1 MNLKEKLYEE
11 ILEKSFTIPLKVVFW
26 DGKEIEIG
34 ENASN
39 KIIFNKEVPWEKLKK
54 DATLTLAE
62 AYMNKDIE
70 IEGSIQ
76 ELMVSAFSNE
86 DSFTENIKYK
96 TFNILHK
103 HDRKNSQEDIKF
115 HYDIGNDFYKYW
127 LDDSMTYSCAYFK
140 EFDNSL
146 EEAQEAKIDHILKK
160 LRIQKED
167 RLLDI
172 GCGWGQL
179 VIEAAKRYGI
189 HATGITLSQEQYQE
203 GQRKIKEQNLE
214 NLAEIKIM
222 DYREMAKGKDKFSKI
237 VSVGMFEHVG
247 KENISEYINCVNRL
261 MEDNSLA
268 LIHGIS
274 GQRDIDDNSKGQ
286 NTFLNK
292 YIFPGGY
299 IPSLAEI
306 VIPVNKLGLHLIDME
321 SMRRHYQL
329 TLEEWQRRFV
339 SHWEEIEK
347 EKDEKFMR
355 MWDIYLQGCAAI
367 FEAGKLDV
375 CQYLIEKGTDNTR
388 PLTRRYM
395 YE

>member
-11 ILEKSFTIPLKVVFW
+11 ILENSFTIPLKVVFW

>member
-1 MNLKEKLYEE
+1 MSLKEKLYKE

-62 AYMNKDIE
+62 AYMDKDIE

-76 ELMVSAFSNE
+76 ELMVSAFSND
-86 DSFTENIKYK
+86 DSFTESRKYK
-96 TFNILHK
+96 TFNIFQK
-103 HDRKNSQEDIKF
+103 HDRKNSQEDIEF

-140 EFDNSL
+140 NYEASL

-160 LRIQKED
+160 LRIQKDD

-179 VIEAAKRYGI
+179 VIEAAKKYGI
-189 HATGITLSQEQYQE
+189 HATGITLSKEQYQE
-203 GQRKIKEQNLE
+203 GQKRIKEQNLE

-247 KENISEYINCVNRL
+247 KENIPEYIDCVNSL
-261 MEDNSLA
+261 MENEALA

-306 VIPVNKLGLHLIDME
+306 VIPINKLGLHLIDME

-329 TLEEWQRRFV
+329 TLEEWRRRFA

-347 EKDEKFMR
+347 DKGEKFMR

>member
-54 DATLTLAE
+54 DATLTLTE

-140 EFDNSL
+140 DFDDSL

-247 KENISEYINCVNRL
+247 KENISEYINCVNSL

>member
-1 MNLKEKLYEE
+1 
-11 ILEKSFTIPLKVVFW
+11 
-26 DGKEIEIG
+26 
-34 ENASN
+34 
-39 KIIFNKEVPWEKLKK
+39 
-54 DATLTLAE
+54 
-62 AYMNKDIE
+62 
-70 IEGSIQ
+70 
-76 ELMVSAFSNE
+76 
-86 DSFTENIKYK
+86 
-96 TFNILHK
+96 
-103 HDRKNSQEDIKF
+103 
-115 HYDIGNDFYKYW
+115 
-127 LDDSMTYSCAYFK
+127 
-140 EFDNSL
+140 
-146 EEAQEAKIDHILKK
+146 LKK

-247 KENISEYINCVNRL
+247 KENISEYINCVNSL

-292 YIFPGGY
+292 YI
-299 IPSLAEI
+299 
-306 VIPVNKLGLHLIDME
+306 
-321 SMRRHYQL
+321 
-329 TLEEWQRRFV
+329 
-339 SHWEEIEK
+339 
-347 EKDEKFMR
+347 
-355 MWDIYLQGCAAI
+355 
-367 FEAGKLDV
+367 
-375 CQYLIEKGTDNTR
+375 
-388 PLTRRYM
+388 
-395 YE
+395 

>member
-388 PLTRRYM
+388 PLTRKYM

>member
-140 EFDNSL
+140 DFDNSL

>member
-140 EFDNSL
+140 DFDDSL

-247 KENISEYINCVNRL
+247 KENISEYINCVNSL

>member
-140 EFDNSL
+140 DFDDSL

-247 KENISEYINCVNRL
+247 KENISEYINCVNSL

-388 PLTRRYM
+388 PLTRKYM